1 MPSLSLRLLAQQT
14 LSGLTLVRA
23 ALAIVPRSPS
33 SPDYTGL
40 TPREFSLADG
50 TVATIWENLALLV
63 REPQPQPQPLPPPLE
78 SQESQESNNQHKKKK
93 RLQYITYARPIDGR
107 NDYCGEW
114 NPTPSSPPTGALV
127 SDCRAL
133 ATAYSRQTSLGEEG
147 ALGYWQ
153 AVAADFAGAPGGWLT
168 LAAVGT
174 CRFPIR
180 IPFDPL
186 QPVRFGAGDLRFYA
200 NSAAAAAPG
209 GAGGR
214 VEAEGGVSCNNGT
227 AGFFVGVGIR
237 VTAA

>member
-1 MPSLSLRLLAQQT
+1 MPSLSLRLLAQQA
-14 LSGLTLVRA
+14 LLGLTLVRA
-23 ALAIVPRSPS
+23 LAIDPRSPS

-50 TVATIWENLALLV
+50 TVTTVWENLALFV
-63 REPQPQPQPLPPPLE
+63 REPQPQPLPPLE
-78 SQESQESNNQHKKKK
+78 SQESNNHHKKKK
-93 RLQYITYARPIDGR
+93 RLQYITYAQPIDGR

-174 CRFPIR
+174 CKFPIR

-200 NSAAAAAPG
+200 NSAAGSAPG

-227 AGFFVGVGIR
+227 GGFFVGVGIR